1 MNELLFE
8 PLTTPEQWCE
18 IQPCFEIGGVTFTQP
33 LGSILVYL
41 LALLWIAGGVYFWR
55 IREGQR
61 SREWMALALVLGGIG
76 AGLAGT
82 SYQFLG
88 YELKCAGRD
97 LCLWTHWFEVGYMML
112 QAASASAM
120 LIAVATACTTGALR
134 LGLVIYAVA
143 NTVAYI
149 ALATY
154 GALTAAKAL
163 ISFELLMLFAA
174 PGLLLILVIAAVRW
188 LRDRD
193 SMDLALIGAGVWLIF
208 TIAAYS
214 AYLAAGFTLS
224 LWKGGDGFYLS
235 ENDVLHIGMILF
247 IAYLVAVV
255 AHRLRDN
262 APSGGDVVERS
273 TFRAR
278 RKVERSTTSPFTSTN
293 RGIQCISFAGSAS
306 RWPCSSSAS

>member
-8 PLTTPEQWCE
+8 PSTTPEQWCE

-55 IREGQR
+55 IRDGQR

-97 LCLWTHWFEVGYMML
+97 LCLWTHWFEVAYMML
-112 QAASASAM
+112 QAASSGAM
-120 LIAVATACTTGALR
+120 LVAVATACTTGALR
-134 LGLVIYAVA
+134 LGLVLY
-143 NTVAYI
+143 
-149 ALATY
+149 ALADTAAYLALASY
-154 GALTAAKAL
+154 GALTGTRAL
-163 ISFELLMLFAA
+163 ISFELMMVFAA
-174 PGLLLILVIAAVRW
+174 PGLLFILVIAAARW

-193 SMDLALIGAGVWLIF
+193 PMGLALIGAGVWLLV

-214 AYLAAGFTLS
+214 AYLAAGLTAS
-224 LWKGGDGFYLS
+224 LWDGGEGFYFS
-235 ENDVLHIGMILF
+235 ENDVLHVGMILF
-247 IAYLVAVV
+247 IAYLVAAV
-255 AHRLRDN
+255 ANRLRDHE
-262 APSGGDVVERS
+262 PS
-273 TFRAR
+273 A
-278 RKVERSTTSPFTSTN
+278 
-293 RGIQCISFAGSAS
+293 A
-306 RWPCSSSAS
+306 